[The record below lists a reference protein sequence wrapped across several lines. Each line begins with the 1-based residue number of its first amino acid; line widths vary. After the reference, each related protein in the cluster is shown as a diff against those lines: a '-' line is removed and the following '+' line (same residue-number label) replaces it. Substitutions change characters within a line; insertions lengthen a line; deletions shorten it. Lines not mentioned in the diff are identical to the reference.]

1 VPAPWP
7 EPLPAPLPDA
17 LPDDAAPDG
26 LVAVAYVRLPVWQPD
41 TVVTFLN
48 SVLPAWRDRSTWATP
63 DAAEAIESGPP
74 VVALWHPNPAT
85 GRAPSV
91 HTDADGGA
99 VLGLGLDGARIAP
112 GELVHH
118 AEKTLGHLMR
128 LARVPEGYATR
139 AGAPPADGAAWR
151 RAVRAPDNL
160 LSTA

>member
-1 VPAPWP
+1 VPA
-7 EPLPAPLPDA
+7 ELAH
-17 LPDDAAPDG
+17 DAAPDG
-26 LVAVAYVRLPVWQPD
+26 LVAVAYVRLPAWQPD

-48 SVLPAWRDRSTWATP
+48 SVLPTWRDGSTWASAG
-63 DAAEAIESGPP
+63 AAQAIESGPP
-74 VVALWHPNPAT
+74 VVALWHPNPVT

-112 GELVHH
+112 GELRLHV
-118 AEKTLGHLMR
+118 EQTLGHLMR
-128 LARVPEGYATR
+128 LARVREGYATR
-139 AGAPPADGAAWR
+139 AGDPPADAAAWR